1 MGYEPVHDSEH
12 VTYRLLAPAQSPV
25 GGRSQLYLGA
35 GEGPCGLFNPSARG
49 AARGPFAPNR
59 ANAVCGRLPALE
71 RSFDPNGL
79 LRPLHLQ
86 IEVGGGM
93 KGAAREAQRDWECE
107 AWRGACI
114 LYYYA
119 DTCILLRGNVYTT
132 TYTIPSNNTVRHGTG
147 LVTALG
153 PPEAGPP
160 TAPAA
165 RARTAPTPPSSRA
178 YIYDTYYN
186 RALHNN

>member
-1 MGYEPVHDSEH
+1 MGYEPIHDSEH
-12 VTYRLLAPAQSPV
+12 VTYRLLAPAQSPF

-35 GEGPCGLFNPSARG
+35 GEGPCGVFNPSARG

-59 ANAVCGRLPALE
+59 ANAVCGLLPALE

-93 KGAAREAQRDWECE
+93 KGAAREAQREGECE
-107 AWRGACI
+107 ARRGACI

-132 TYTIPSNNTVRHGTG
+132 TYTIPSNNTVRR
-147 LVTALG
+147 LVTAFG
-153 PPEAGPP
+153 PPAAGPP
-160 TAPAA
+160 TAPAVG
-165 RARTAPTPPSSRA
+165 ARTAPRAPSARGGNY
-178 YIYDTYYN
+178 YIYILSYN
-186 RALHNN
+186 LT